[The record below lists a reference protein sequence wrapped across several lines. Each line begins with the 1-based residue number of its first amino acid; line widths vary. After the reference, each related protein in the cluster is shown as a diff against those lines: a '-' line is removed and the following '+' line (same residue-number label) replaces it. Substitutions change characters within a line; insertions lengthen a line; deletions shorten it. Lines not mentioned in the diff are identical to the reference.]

1 MTKEPSIRTL
11 AELKPGD
18 HLCCLY
24 RTEEEHRALLTPFL
38 RQGLE
43 QGEKVIYI
51 VDARTEAI
59 INGYLQDNGIAVDP
73 YSASGQL
80 KILTVDDAYMREGV
94 FDPDGMIQLLRREME
109 RALAEGYK
117 ALRVT
122 GEMSWALREPSG
134 SGRLIEYEAKLNDFF
149 PGSQCLAICQYDMRL
164 FEPEV
169 LLDVL
174 STLTWCCSISNCL
187 TARETN

>member
-1 MTKEPSIRTL
+1 MAKEPSIRTL

-43 QGEKVIYI
+43 QGERVIYI
-51 VDARTEAI
+51 VDARTEEI
-59 INGYLQDNGIAVDP
+59 INGYLQDNGIAVYP
-73 YSASGQL
+73 YCASGQL

-109 RALAEGYK
+109 SALAEGYK

-122 GEMSWALREPSG
+122 GEMSWALRELSG

-149 PGSQCLAICQYDMRL
+149 PGSHCLAICQYDCGS
-164 FEPEV
+164 
-169 LLDVL
+169 L
-174 STLTWCCSISNCL
+174 SRRCFWMC
-187 TARETN
+187 